1 MAYIVMAYIVMAYS
15 YGLYSYRLCSHRLY
29 SYRLY
34 SYGRTSDPRMQR
46 LLESE
51 LTPHGLHSRLT
62 LRPLNFP
69 SS

>member
-1 MAYIVMAYIVMAYS
+1 MAYIVIAYIVIAYIVIAYIVMAAPVV
-15 YGLYSYRLCSHRLY
+15 
-29 SYRLY
+29 
-34 SYGRTSDPRMQR
+34 RMQR